1 MIKIG
6 KKTKTLSNWRGWM
19 GNIWLKK
26 SFCMSGASIEIK
38 FNYSDRSLKRSEFQN
53 ESMLAF
59 PEENCLIINE

>member
-1 MIKIG
+1 
-6 KKTKTLSNWRGWM
+6 
-19 GNIWLKK
+19 
-26 SFCMSGASIEIK
+26 MSGASIEIK